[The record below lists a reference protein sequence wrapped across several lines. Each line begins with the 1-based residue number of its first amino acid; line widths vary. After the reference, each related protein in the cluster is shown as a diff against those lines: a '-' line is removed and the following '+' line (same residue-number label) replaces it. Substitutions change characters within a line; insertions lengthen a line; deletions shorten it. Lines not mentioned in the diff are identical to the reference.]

1 MDKEIFV
8 QNVKDACKAKGI
20 KPTVAC
26 RESGVSTSF
35 ITNIEKGSEPSVAK
49 VQMLAAYLGM
59 TTSELLGEKK
69 EPTPVSEVGFDVE
82 HKELVSLYD
91 AASPALRAAAL
102 AVLRSADGQV
112 TEAEPDQAAAQPEM
126 LETVELEGI
135 GPIQIKKMEPLL
147 FTGSAKKQ
155 GTDPVGVR
163 PWKWEYG
170 TVTVRRTKPQK
181 SPQAIPPDAQQP
193 IMRRKDRLKKLAEL
207 LEATQSTKWPG
218 GGHGHE

>member
-69 EPTPVSEVGFDVE
+69 EHTPVSEDGLNE
-82 HKELVSLYD
+82 MELRLV
-91 AASPALRAAAL
+91 ALHRGL
-102 AVLRSADGQV
+102 NREGQ
-112 TEAEPDQAAAQPEM
+112 E
-126 LETVELEGI
+126 
-135 GPIQIKKMEPLL
+135 
-147 FTGSAKKQ
+147 
-155 GTDPVGVR
+155 
-163 PWKWEYG
+163 
-170 TVTVRRTKPQK
+170 
-181 SPQAIPPDAQQP
+181 
-193 IMRRKDRLKKLAEL
+193 EL
-207 LEATQSTKWPG
+207 LNFANYLISTSKYIKSDSAGLGKEA
-218 GGHGHE
+218 